1 MPPLGFGYDDDE
13 EDDEQPRAKIA
24 RPTPDATPPL
34 ALRGVAPPHSTDEM
48 TANADKSRG
57 MNASALSQTMQPS
70 PLTQRRTAD
79 ETTSQQLSKG
89 SGISQIQNPWARG
102 ALRGLNLVGS
112 ALGGVA
118 PIVKGVMTAIPG
130 TEEHHDQLVRRNQ
143 RAIGSDIEQE
153 GKEAQ
158 TAETQARIPLTEAQT
173 RAAGQLKPKE
183 ENWQP
188 FAASTDMDGTPLL
201 HEVNSGQVVRA
212 DNHQPPTGF
221 KAVAPKQDKPDSP
234 EQQFIDDE
242 TKRGIPLAKAIQD
255 YALASQPPDRPE
267 KPPRQ
272 MIVGPDGRVIEL
284 HPGDVVP
291 QGSKTVTGDLTNK
304 PTADEQRRSDLSEN
318 LNENLA
324 TLEEIVGRRPDLFGP
339 MAGRIT
345 GIKGALGSNDP
356 DIGTLETIKHQIGMA
371 QISAH
376 GMRSAQ
382 GIGSAADSILNSF
395 KNGPEAVK
403 ASINAARNS
412 VKTFGGDV
420 DRAKNGAN
428 QPAPSG
434 KTLSMQAIQQAAK
447 DHGVSVDEA
456 KRQAQAAGYAIQ

>member
-1 MPPLGFGYDDDE
+1 M
-13 EDDEQPRAKIA
+13 
-24 RPTPDATPPL
+24 
-34 ALRGVAPPHSTDEM
+34 
-48 TANADKSRG
+48 
-57 MNASALSQTMQPS
+57 
-70 PLTQRRTAD
+70 
-79 ETTSQQLSKG
+79 
-89 SGISQIQNPWARG
+89 
-102 ALRGLNLVGS
+102 
-112 ALGGVA
+112 
-118 PIVKGVMTAIPG
+118 IPG
-130 TEEHHDQLVRRNQ
+130 TELHHRMLLGQD
-143 RAIGSDIEQE
+143 RANIAGDIEEQ
-153 GKEAQ
+153 GKEAT
-158 TAETQARIPLTEAQT
+158 TAETQARTPLIEAQT
-173 RAAGQLKPKE
+173 RAANATADAAGQPKPKE
-183 ENWQP
+183 ESWQP

-221 KAVAPKQDKPDSP
+221 KAVAPKNDKPDSP

-255 YALASQPPDRPE
+255 YAIASQRPDRPE

-284 HPGDVVP
+284 HPGDMVP

-339 MAGRIT
+339 MAGRLT

-395 KNGPEAVK
+395 KNGPDAVR

-412 VKTFGGDV
+412 VKTFTGDA
-420 DRAKNGAN
+420 DRAKAGAN
-428 QPAPSG
+428 QPAPKGG
-434 KTLSMQAIQQAAK
+434 KTLSMSAIQQAAK
-447 DHGVSVDEA
+447 DHNVSVDEA
-456 KRQAQAAGYAIQ
+456 KRQAQAAGYTIQ